1 MKKDAQ
7 LNLRV
12 RRKQLEKIKELGFKY
27 SDCWDIGYERI
38 LENEYESLVKLR
50 EKYHKMY
57 IHVNTKIENY
67 GKKSESEKAELGR
80 LKVWY
85 LKQNRSIENPTQ
97 LDINTLTFQLK
108 KRDIS
113 TFTVEQVFEQWRS
126 EERVNE

>member
-1 MKKDAQ
+1 
-7 LNLRV
+7 
-12 RRKQLEKIKELGFKY
+12 
-27 SDCWDIGYERI
+27 
-38 LENEYESLVKLR
+38 
-50 EKYHKMY
+50 MY

-67 GKKSESEKAELGR
+67 GKKSESEKAELDR

-126 EERVNE
+126 EEDDK